1 MLVQIVLGILGVKS
15 VFCGKYDFDDFAQKL
30 FRGAAGV
37 QRGKTIKAV
46 KGKTLSV

>member
-1 MLVQIVLGILGVKS
+1 MLVQVVLGVFGVKS
-15 VFCGKYDFDDFAQKL
+15 IFGGKYDFDGFAQKL

-37 QRGKTIKAV
+37 QRGKAIKAV